1 MCYINADNANVFFC
15 NALPDE
21 VCRVL
26 HGNYGARVATM
37 TEEDLIKS
45 TENLVV
51 VARLKVQ
58 VQPNLHKKNL
68 SSFIKLLT

>member
-26 HGNYGARVATM
+26 LGNYGARVATM

-58 VQPNLHKKNL
+58 VQPNLHKK
-68 SSFIKLLT
+68 I